1 MLSVSSFN
9 WDQGTWSSEKTIGAN
24 LCIAGDW
31 APIRLFQNIIETDP
45 ESVYGNLLPIIR
57 SADLSIVNLEAPLS
71 DQGNPVCKS
80 GAVFKGESKH
90 VKGLTAVPIDAVT
103 LANNHVFD
111 FGLSAFQDTLDV
123 LDKNK
128 IQWTG
133 AGMSIEEAEKPLILA
148 AKGIEI
154 AIVNFSEGEDQ
165 TAAGIGPGV
174 MGWEIPRLEAKIQS
188 LKQQVDL
195 VIVIAHCGLE
205 YIPFAP
211 PYVMDAFEK
220 MAEAG
225 ADAVIGH
232 HPHVPQGIKFHKG
245 VPICCSLGNF
255 IFYQPTNLYF
265 RKLGYMVN
273 LGLTQEGLAS
283 LDLIPYQIQDHGVSC
298 LNPGNQKSFFTRFK
312 EISLPLDTRTGITD
326 SWNGF
331 LHYYGKKGF
340 QNEVTAIMEKIKTDP
355 QKGAAMFRNRL
366 TACQHFYHWKDMMN
380 RMVNNELESSP
391 AWARNL
397 AEEWL
402 TRELIEKSSDNKSG

>member
-1 MLSVSSFN
+1 MLSVSSFT
-9 WDQGTWSSEKTIGAN
+9 WDQGKWSSDKTPDVT

-45 ESVYGNLLPIIR
+45 ESVYGDLLPIIR

-80 GAVFKGESKH
+80 GAVFKGNSKH

-111 FGLSAFQDTLDV
+111 FGLSAFQETLET

-133 AGMSIEEAEKPLILA
+133 AGSSLEEAEKTLILTA
-148 AKGIEI
+148 RGIKI

-174 MGWEIPRLEAKIQS
+174 MGWEIPRLETRIQS
-188 LKQQVDL
+188 LKQEVDL

-211 PYVMDAFEK
+211 PYVMDALEK

-225 ADAVIGH
+225 ADAVIAH
-232 HPHVPQGIKFHKG
+232 HPHVPQGIKFHRG

-255 IFYQPTNLYF
+255 VFYQPTDLYF

-273 LGLTQEGLAS
+273 LGLTREGLAS
-283 LDLIPYQIQDHGVSC
+283 LDLIPYQIQDQGLST
-298 LNPGNQKSFFTRFK
+298 LRPEEQNYFFTRFK
-312 EISLPLDTRTGITD
+312 EISLPLDTRAGIEN

-331 LHYYGKKGF
+331 LHYYGKEGF
-340 QNEVTAIMEKIKTDP
+340 KNEVTTILEKMETEP

-366 TACQHFYHWKDMMN
+366 TTCQHFYHWKDMMN

-391 AWARNL
+391 SWARDL

-402 TRELIEKSSDNKSG
+402 TRKIF

>member
-9 WDQGTWSSEKTIGAN
+9 WDQGRWSSGETPGAT

-31 APIRLFQNIIETDP
+31 APIRHFQSIIETDP
-45 ESVYGNLLPIIR
+45 ESVYGDLLPIIR
-57 SADLSIVNLEAPLS
+57 STDLSIVNLEAPLS
-71 DQGNPVCKS
+71 DRGNPVCKS

-90 VKGLTAVPIDAVT
+90 VRGLTAVPIDAVT

-111 FGLSAFQDTLDV
+111 FGLSAFQDTIET
-123 LDKNK
+123 LDKNR

-133 AGMSIEEAEKPLILA
+133 AGYSLEEAEKPLILTA
-148 AKGIEI
+148 NGIEI

-165 TAAGIGPGV
+165 TAAGTGPGV
-174 MGWEIPRLEAKIQS
+174 MGWEIPRIEARIQS
-188 LKQQVDL
+188 LKQEVDL

-255 IFYQPTNLYF
+255 VFYQPVDLYF

-273 LGLTQEGLAS
+273 LGLNREGLAS
-283 LDLIPYQIQDHGVSC
+283 LDLIPYEIQDQGLSMLKSC
-298 LNPGNQKSFFTRFK
+298 DQNNFFTRFK
-312 EISLPLDTRTGITD
+312 EISIPLDTREGIED

-331 LHYYGKKGF
+331 LHYYGKEGF
-340 QNEVTAIMEKIKTDP
+340 KNEVTTILEKMETEP

-366 TACQHFYHWKDMMN
+366 TTCQHFYHWKDMMN

-391 AWARNL
+391 EWAREL

-402 TRELIEKSSDNKSG
+402 TRRLTGKL